1 MKTGRN
7 ELCPCGSGKKFKK
20 CCLNATKPGA
30 RRAPTPERDP
40 AVLARA
46 RAILR
51 QHQAAENVRQQQQG
65 HGNPIVSWMDEANG
79 FRFVAVKQTV
89 YWGRNWFIF
98 PNFLDYFMKKTLDHE
113 WGERE
118 RSKGQH
124 PLFRWLQKT
133 QAYSNQKPGEPK
145 VKTIV
150 MMGFIACWLHL
161 AYTLYLIAHHDE
173 IPEPLL
179 KRLRD
184 PVSFMPA
191 YYEAIVG
198 AALAVAGMEI
208 SCAETKAGSMPTP
221 EFRAKSKASGKTY
234 EIEAKRKN
242 GWKAP
247 TGDVTNAEFLREL
260 EVYVRNQIYNASKK
274 KLTNPVYWFEL
285 SIPTM
290 MAEADWRA
298 VAEKAEA
305 AIRDAENSMT
315 VDGQPIAPAYVVI
328 TNHTFL
334 ADEDVTGHPCFGFL
348 QTIKIDDYP
357 FGRPLEIEAALEG
370 YDKHRDIFWLME
382 AWKKAS
388 TVPTTFDGSP
398 PELLDSDG
406 KPQRTVKL
414 GDMIEVPDIDGKT
427 VRATVEEISS
437 WGEDKAM
444 LAVGANGRHWL
455 VEMPLTA
462 GEAQAARRYTDAVFG
477 KDNASHGLRDDD
489 PFDLYDW
496 LLQAHANMTQQQVDK
511 FFEKNPT
518 LGHYQGLP
526 LKEARVRVAREYTK
540 WTWVRSQ
547 QDKAAKSQQATAP
560 NETVS

>member
-1 MKTGRN
+1 M
-7 ELCPCGSGKKFKK
+7 
-20 CCLNATKPGA
+20 
-30 RRAPTPERDP
+30 PERDP
-40 AVLARA
+40 AFLAQA
-46 RAILR
+46 QAMLR
-51 QHQAAENVRQQQQG
+51 QQQAAESVRQQQQG

-79 FRFVAVKQTV
+79 FRFVAVKMTV
-89 YWGRNWFIF
+89 HWGKNWVIF
-98 PNFLDYFMKKTLDHE
+98 SNFLDYFMKKTLGHE

-124 PLFRWLQKT
+124 LLFRWLQKT
-133 QAYSNQKPGEPK
+133 QAYSSHQPGEPK

-161 AYTLYLIAHHDE
+161 AYALYLIAHHDE
-173 IPEPLL
+173 LPNPLL
-179 KRLRD
+179 KRLRH

-191 YYEAIVG
+191 YHEAVVG

-208 SCAETKAGSMPTP
+208 SCAETKAGSTPTP

-234 EIEAKRKN
+234 EVEAKRKN

-247 TGDVTNAEFLREL
+247 TSDVTNAEFQREL
-260 EVYVRNQIYNASKK
+260 EGYVRDQIYNASKK
-274 KLTNPVYWFEL
+274 KLTNPVFWFEL

-290 MAEADWRA
+290 MTEADWRA
-298 VAEKAEA
+298 VAEIAEA
-305 AIRDAENSMT
+305 AIRGAENSMT

-334 ADEDVTGHPCFGFL
+334 ADEDVTGNPCFGFL
-348 QTIKIDDYP
+348 QTIRIDDYP
-357 FGRPLEIEAALEG
+357 FGRPMEIEAALEG

-382 AWKKAS
+382 AWKTAS

-406 KPQRTVKL
+406 KPQPTVKI
-414 GDMIEVPDIDGKT
+414 GTIIEVPDMDGKT

-437 WGEDKAM
+437 WGDDKAM
-444 LAVGANGRHWL
+444 LVVAANGRRWL
-455 VEMPLTA
+455 VEMPLTE

-477 KDNASHGLRDDD
+477 KDNASRRLRDDD

-496 LLQAHANMTQQQVDK
+496 QLKVNANMTQEQVDK
-511 FFEKNPT
+511 FFEQNPT
-518 LGHYQGLP
+518 VAHYKGLP
-526 LKEARVRVAREYTK
+526 LKEARVRIAREYTK

-547 QDKAAKSQQATAP
+547 QDQAAKAQQATGV
-560 NETVS
+560 NETAS